1 MKKFFVLMFLPVFFL
16 ILSFNT
22 EMVAQQTGRETFT
35 GTVLSYGS
43 GMNTRTTTGTFTLR
57 INGRTS
63 NQQAQSLLGVLQ
75 ESGQDDLLRS
85 IRNEDL
91 GNFSV
96 GGQLGRRLNVVHES
110 MVDGRR
116 RIFAVFERWT
126 QFAEQRGGYRSLDYP
141 FGVIELYIDPRTGKG
156 EGTYIA
162 AAKIRWTTDRKTGQS
177 QVEIENFATFPARLL
192 GVVQRG
198 NSQS

>member
-156 EGTYIA
+156 EGPYIA